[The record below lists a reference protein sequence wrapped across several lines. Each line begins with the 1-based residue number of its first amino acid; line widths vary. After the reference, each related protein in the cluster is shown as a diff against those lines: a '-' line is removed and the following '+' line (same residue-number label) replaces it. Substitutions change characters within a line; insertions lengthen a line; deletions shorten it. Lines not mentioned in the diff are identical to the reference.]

1 MADREPQMTPK
12 NALPRPTER
21 VCWLTRD
28 SVERTVEASRQSPRR
43 RIIQPFHRADEAG
56 LHRMFNAV
64 QPGSYIAP
72 HRHLDPPKDE
82 SWIVLQ
88 GAVAFFTF
96 DDQGNIVDCLA
107 VRAHSDVFGVDLV
120 PGVYHTFFA
129 LEPDTVVYEVK
140 TGPYAPNNDKAFAPW
155 APREGEPGVAAYLA
169 QLEAEFTQ
177 RESTKSA

>member
-1 MADREPQMTPK
+1 MS
-12 NALPRPTER
+12 NALPPPSGR
-21 VCWLTRD
+21 VSWISREGL
-28 SVERTVEASRQSPRR
+28 ERTVEASRLSSRK
-43 RIIQPFHRADEAG
+43 RIIQPFHRTESAG

-88 GAVAFFTF
+88 GALAFFTF
-96 DDQGNIVDCLA
+96 DEHGKIEECRE
-107 VRAHSDVFGVDLV
+107 VRAGSDVFGVDLE
-120 PGVYHTFFA
+120 PGVYHSFFA

-169 QLEAEFTQ
+169 ELEAEFSQ
-177 RESTKSA
+177 RARTKSA